1 MASLT
6 IHCVKDPAAT
16 FSGTRLTPLDV
27 RSRPYLGFQRL
38 TLMHS
43 SPSLK
48 VMTRMCIE
56 RKLLEDLVPANL
68 FHSWKYELTR
78 IMDENGYTESTLYTY
93 EYGLEM
99 ARFWSDV

>member
-1 MASLT
+1 
-6 IHCVKDPAAT
+6 
-16 FSGTRLTPLDV
+16 
-27 RSRPYLGFQRL
+27 
-38 TLMHS
+38 MHS